1 MLPLKSSEH
10 DAAIRGIWKLYA
22 DKDQKG
28 NGIAVLEALKP
39 KMDTSPVLLE
49 LLGDAYKEAGDAE
62 KANTVYTEW
71 LTIQQKNANRRQSP
85 AGYRSLARQI
95 LDKGIMP
102 EKGLE
107 YAERASQMGSGSR
120 YTETLAQAY
129 VANDRYEEALEQ
141 LKQRLNTMEQ
151 EAFGRWLSS
160 WISRAGKNAT
170 DKGRYVEMLDT
181 LVNTAP
187 NNLKDRSDVNL
198 KLAEFCRENAM
209 PEKAKTYV
217 QKTGVI
223 TEDSWLILGTV

>member
-1 MLPLKSSEH
+1 
-10 DAAIRGIWKLYA
+10 
-22 DKDQKG
+22 
-28 NGIAVLEALKP
+28 
-39 KMDTSPVLLE
+39 
-49 LLGDAYKEAGDAE
+49 
-62 KANTVYTEW
+62 
-71 LTIQQKNANRRQSP
+71 
-85 AGYRSLARQI
+85 
-95 LDKGIMP
+95 MP

-223 TEDSWLILGTV
+223 TEDVMAQFSDRLTIPKESVTTRHTSQKMQHRSTQPLNTTV